1 MTWYAASIVCI
12 TLFSTCLQV
21 SKGARTLFP
30 SSSSGPQP
38 SFQSLQPPSRGGS
51 QPSFQVS
58 QPPSRVMF
66 PSQDHAFEPQEQAS
80 VASASTVNFPN
91 TRQEKGAGSVMFP
104 DMVNNKP
111 VDVRVRQGKGF
122 SFPGAANRATD
133 IHLPGQ
139 ETSESARA
147 AAGLPD
153 ARNIIGAL
161 LGLRQG
167 GIPIPFGHV
176 NMTDISVATNRVT
189 DELSKSL
196 KMDVRA
202 VSKALAVG
210 GAAMGTMVFLGGMA
224 AMIMSGLGYFNYPEL
239 YSVHPYSTTYGTAY
253 GNQYRTAKALNENAA
268 KKSPNPNLV
277 PAINDLIGKL
287 AKATQEFGS
296 PK

>member
-1 MTWYAASIVCI
+1 MSWYTVNFLCV
-12 TLFSTCLQV
+12 TLFSTYLQAFEA
-21 SKGARTLFP
+21 ARTSFP
-30 SSSSGPQP
+30 SPSGSPKT
-38 SFQSLQPPSRGGS
+38 SFQGAQL
-51 QPSFQVS
+51 
-58 QPPSRVMF
+58 PSRVMF
-66 PSQDHAFEPQEQAS
+66 PGQDHVFEPQEQQAS
-80 VASASTVNFPN
+80 VASPSTVNFPN
-91 TRQEKGAGSVMFP
+91 TRQEQNAGSVTFP
-104 DMVNNKP
+104 DIVNKP
-111 VDVRVRQGKGF
+111 LDVRVRQGKGF
-122 SFPGAANRATD
+122 TFPGAANRATD

-139 ETSESARA
+139 QASESGRA
-147 AAGLPD
+147 ASLPD

-167 GIPIPFGHV
+167 GIPMPFGHV
-176 NMTDISVATNRVT
+176 NMTDITVATNRVT

-210 GAAMGTMVFLGGMA
+210 GAAMGTVVFLGGMA
-224 AMIMSGLGYFNYPEL
+224 AMIMSGLGFFNYPEL

-253 GNQYRTAKALNENAA
+253 GNQYRTAKALNENGA
-268 KKSPNPNLV
+268 KKSANPNLV